1 MSRTSPLSFH
11 IDPSASQPIYRQLM
25 EQVRAQIAGGRLEAG
40 DFLPSVRQVAKAFD
54 VNPMTIS
61 RAFTLLESEG
71 VVERIRGKGM
81 RVLAPPRG
89 ESVEERQAHLE
100 PLLRAAAQRAHEL
113 NLSAEAVLDQLRP
126 LLEELDNER

>member
-1 MSRTSPLSFH
+1 MSFH
-11 IDPSASQPIYRQLM
+11 IDPGASQPIYRQLV

-40 DFLPSVRQVAKAFD
+40 DFLPSVRQLAKAFD

-61 RAFTLLESEG
+61 RAFALLESEG
-71 VVERIRGKGM
+71 VLERVRGKGM
-81 RVLAPPRG
+81 RVLALSRE

-113 NLSAEAVLDQLRP
+113 NLSAETVLDQLRP
-126 LLEELDNER
+126 LLEELDHER